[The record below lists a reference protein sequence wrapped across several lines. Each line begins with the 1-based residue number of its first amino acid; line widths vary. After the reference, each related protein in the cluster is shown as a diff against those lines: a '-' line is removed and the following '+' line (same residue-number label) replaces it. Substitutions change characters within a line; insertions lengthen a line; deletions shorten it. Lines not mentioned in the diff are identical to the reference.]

1 MERGVGAHLCGR
13 SSMRQRRQMMWQFF
27 NINEWLAMV
36 YGESD
41 EEG

>member
-1 MERGVGAHLCGR
+1 
-13 SSMRQRRQMMWQFF
+13 MRQRRQMMWQFF
-27 NINEWLAMV
+27 NSNEWLAMV